1 MMEVTQKPRRIALVT
16 GSEMAKPDPESHLL
30 VAALADI
37 GIPAD
42 LVSWRA
48 DCDWSAYPLVVIRTP
63 WDYFRYLDEFLA
75 WAKSV
80 EAVTR
85 LVNPSALVEWNSHKR
100 YLRELG
106 ALGVPTIPTLWLE
119 QGAADGLAD
128 MLARQWQTVVVKPAV
143 SIGAIGAMR
152 GLAGDPAV
160 QQHLQGLLDD
170 GDVMVQPY
178 IESIAEAGELSLIYF
193 GGRFSHAIRKRPRPG
208 DYRVQDMYG
217 GRNALDEPGADALA
231 LGGLVMQHLPL
242 PAAYARV
249 DMLLHDGFWYLM
261 EVELVEPELFFPLA
275 ESASGAFARE
285 ISRLLDAAG

>member
-1 MMEVTQKPRRIALVT
+1 MNPRRIALVT

-30 VAALADI
+30 VAALAEI
-37 GIPAD
+37 GIAAE

-48 DCDWSAYPLVVIRTP
+48 GCDWSAYPLVVIRTP
-63 WDYFRYLDEFLA
+63 WDYFRYLDDFLR

-106 ALGVPTIPTLWLE
+106 ALGVPTIPTLWLG
-119 QGAADGLAD
+119 QGEADGVVQ
-128 MLARQWQTVVVKPAV
+128 MLARKWETVVVKPAV

-152 GLAGDPAV
+152 AAV
-160 QQHLQGLLDD
+160 QAPELQRHLQELLAA

-178 IESIAEAGELSLIYF
+178 IESIAASGELSLIYF
-193 GGRFSHAIRKRPRPG
+193 GGQFSHAIRKRPQPG

-217 GRNALDEPGADALA
+217 GRNERIEPAPDMLA
-231 LGGLVMQHLPL
+231 LGECVMQNLPL
-242 PAAYARV
+242 PTAYARV
-249 DMLLHDGFWYLM
+249 DMVRHEGGWRLM
-261 EVELVEPELFFPLA
+261 EVELIEPELFLPLA
-275 ESASGAFARE
+275 ENASAAFARE
-285 ISRLLDAAG
+285 IASLLETAT